1 MPIRKFSFRVL
12 NPIRRLLFAGLFGL
26 SLVLSVLTNQPVVM
40 GSATV
45 DVAAQVQQGIERY
58 QQGDFEGAIAP
69 WEAAL
74 DYYEE
79 HPNLAHEATVLEN
92 LARARQSLGQTTE
105 AIALWQATID
115 RYRQLQF
122 SPSEQSEYGQQLGRS
137 LIEQAQIYSRI
148 GQSRKAV
155 TLLCGSFA
163 GRDSCVEESGLAI
176 AQTAADPLGETA
188 ALGSLGQAYRL
199 MGDYDLAREYLDAA
213 LTLAQQSNNPL
224 LEASIY
230 ADLGAT
236 AASQAV
242 MRYRQYASAESLGDA
257 DRALFLRNEGQA
269 FDQKALQQFQQSLAR
284 PIPPLN
290 RLRVLLAAIPAYDRT
305 GLTTAAQQS
314 RQEAVVLLNQLPD
327 MQEKALATL
336 DLALL
341 QVPATV
347 EQPRPSSQCPA
358 EEAIAPTE
366 ALLQQAIQVSERIR
380 DRRSQSFALGNL
392 GRLYECQGLAT
403 EALRQ
408 TQRAR
413 AAAEYDF
420 DSRYLWEWQAGR
432 ILQAQNQTE
441 AALQAYEQSVTTLET
456 IRDDILIVSRD
467 VQFDFRDTIEPIYR
481 QLMSLRLKQSSPST
495 LLPAST
501 DDPPDDLSRVLTTL
515 DSLKLAELQNYFG
528 NDCVLTARN
537 LDLTEPEQL
546 LTRGDRA
553 ALLSTVILDEQ
564 TAVILTLP
572 DGRRQYE
579 WVPLS
584 QSELTATVND
594 YRLGLETAFRRYDLQ
609 PAQRLYDRLI
619 RPFEATLTTAQVK
632 TLVFVQD
639 GILRSVPMA
648 TLHDG
653 EEFLVQKYAIA
664 YTPSLQ
670 LTDLNPLDRENLR
683 ALAAGLTIESP
694 ANSEAGFYAALD
706 NVDEEIS
713 AIKAELPE
721 SVTLTDSE
729 FRLERLEE
737 NLTSTEFPI
746 LHIATHGEFGTE
758 SEDTFLVTG
767 DLPDNKL
774 TLSGLDQLLRL
785 VETDRSVELL
795 VLTACTTAVGDNRA
809 ALGLAGVAA
818 QAGVRSVLASLWFV
832 NDRATADL
840 VEAFYA
846 NLKTSPFSKAEALQQ
861 SQIKLIEA
869 GEEFSHPAYWG
880 PFVLIGGWL

>member
-1 MPIRKFSFRVL
+1 M
-12 NPIRRLLFAGLFGL
+12 RRLLFVGLFCL
-26 SLVLSVLTNQPVVM
+26 SLVFSVLTNHLAAVAREP
-40 GSATV
+40 AV
-45 DVAAQVQQGIERY
+45 DITAQVQQGVELY
-58 QQGDFEGAIAP
+58 QQGDFQGAIAP

-74 DYYEE
+74 DYYEQ
-79 HPNLAHEATVLEN
+79 HPNLADEATVLEN
-92 LARARQSLGQTTE
+92 LARAHQSLGQATE
-105 AIALWQATID
+105 AIALWQNAIN
-115 RYRQLQF
+115 RYRQLQS
-122 SPSEQSEYGQQLGRS
+122 SPSSQQLEYIQLLGRS
-137 LIEQAQIYSRI
+137 LTEQAQIYSRI

-155 TLLCGSFA
+155 TLLCGSFD
-163 GRDSCVEESGLAI
+163 GRSSCVEGSALAI
-176 AQTAADPLGETA
+176 AQASADPLGETA
-188 ALGSLGQAYRL
+188 ALGSLGQAHRL

-213 LTLAQQSNNPL
+213 LAIAQQANNPL

-242 MRYRQYASAESLGDA
+242 MRYRQYASAELLGDTA
-257 DRALFLRNEGQA
+257 QASELRNEGQA
-269 FDQKALQQFQQSLAR
+269 FDQMALQQFQQSLSR
-284 PIPPLN
+284 PILPLN

-305 GLTTAAQQS
+305 GATTAAQQS
-314 RQEAVVLLNQLPD
+314 RQQAENLLNQLPD
-327 MQEKALATL
+327 MQEKSLAAI

-341 QVPATV
+341 QAPATV
-347 EQPRPSSQCPA
+347 DQPRPSNQCPTT
-358 EEAIAPTE
+358 EAISAPRNSAGTAPTE
-366 ALLQQAIQVSERIR
+366 ALLQQAIQISEQIG
-380 DRRSQSFALGNL
+380 DRRSQSFALGTL

-408 TQRAR
+408 TQQAR

-432 ILQAQNQTE
+432 ILQAQNQTD
-441 AALQAYEQSVTTLET
+441 AAIQAYEQAVATLET
-456 IRDDILIVSRD
+456 IRDDILIASRD
-467 VQFDFRDTIEPIYR
+467 VQFDFRDAIEPIYR

-495 LLPAST
+495 LFPALP
-501 DDPPDDLSRVLTTL
+501 DDQPNDLSRVLTTL

-537 LDLTEPEQL
+537 LDLTQPEQL

-553 ALLSTVILDEQ
+553 ALFSTIILDDQ

-579 WVPLS
+579 WIPLS
-584 QSELTATVND
+584 RAEITTAVND
-594 YRLGLETAFRRYDLQ
+594 YRLGLETAFRRYNLQ
-609 PAQRLYDRLI
+609 PAQRLYDQLI
-619 RPFEATLTTAQVK
+619 RPFEATLTAAQVK

-639 GILRSVPMA
+639 DILRSVPMA
-648 TLHDG
+648 ALHDG
-653 EEFLVQKYAIA
+653 EKFLIQQYAIA

-683 ALAAGLTIESP
+683 ALAAGLTVETP
-694 ANSEAGFYAALD
+694 ANSEAGFYAALG
-706 NVDEEIS
+706 NVNEEIS

-721 SVTLTDSE
+721 SVTLTNSD

-737 NLTSTEFPI
+737 NLTAAEFPI

-767 DLPDNKL
+767 DIPDNKL
-774 TLSGLDQLLRL
+774 TLSGLDRLLRQ
-785 VETDRSVELL
+785 VESDRPVELL

-832 NDRATADL
+832 NDQATADL
-840 VEAFYA
+840 AETFYA
-846 NLKTSPFSKAEALQQ
+846 NLKIPQSSKAAALQQ
-861 SQIKLIEA
+861 AQIRLIET
-869 GEEFSHPAYWG
+869 GEEFSHPAYWA